1 MTTHEYSEK
10 IAKLERERDE
20 ILKEIRELKALYLAA
35 APFQS
40 GDRVLVKHK
49 EGEEFA
55 FISGVEIHWNSKQY
69 DYSFNKPKKDGTMSQ
84 IRKYFWNE
92 GYNIIEIEHAPKW

>member
-1 MTTHEYSEK
+1 MTTQEYSEK

-20 ILKEIRELKALYLAA
+20 ILKEIRDLKALYLAA

-40 GDRVLVKHK
+40 GDRVLVKHNK
-49 EGEEFA
+49 GEEIA

-69 DYSFNKPKKDGTMSQ
+69 DYSFNRQKKDGTMSQ
-84 IRKYFWNE
+84 IRKHFWNE
-92 GYNIIEIEHAPKW
+92 GYNIIEIEHAPQ